1 MSEHRPV
8 LALDFDGVLHS
19 YTSGWMGVDKIP
31 DPPVPGALEFC
42 QAAVERFEVV
52 VHSSRCSDITG
63 LQAVAE
69 WLDVHDFPPEIQ
81 VCGLK
86 PPAHVTIVDRAIT
99 FTGAWPSLDDLE
111 RFVPWTKA
119 VV

>member
-8 LALDFDGVLHS
+8 HALDFDGVLHS

-63 LQAVAE
+63 LQEVNGIRFFE
-69 WLDVHDFPPEIQ
+69 DTKLY
-81 VCGLK
+81 G
-86 PPAHVTIVDRAIT
+86 TIT
-99 FTGAWPSLDDLE
+99 P
-111 RFVPWTKA
+111 
-119 VV
+119 